1 MRFLQKNPRALT
13 PEYRHDAPAENARE
27 YLPARAVRVPGKIR
41 PLLLNM
47 NSRLV
52 LTLIPFVA
60 LLLAGCD
67 KPQSQA
73 TTPTQ
78 ATPIAE
84 PAPLPSPPPAP
95 EVPSESDQR
104 LEAQMQA
111 MQDRQA
117 ELQRQLDEEKLARL
131 EAEIA
136 KEREMLEK
144 EREAWRLEQE
154 LADAKAKAEN
164 AAAPGIATQE
174 GGDVVRAGYSSPG
187 NYDYQTFY
195 DDLAPY
201 GAWYDSPDYG
211 YVWQPSVYVSDTSW
225 RPYTCGSWAHSDAG
239 WTWCS
244 DEPFGWATYH
254 YGRWGRCRQRG
265 WVWVPG
271 DVWAPAWVS
280 WRRSDNHVG
289 WCPLPPET
297 VYHRN
302 VSWGASID
310 TDCGIHPS
318 MYIFMPVRH
327 FDRPVLRY
335 CEPAAVSIQI
345 CAATVNITN
354 VFWRSGRVHCD
365 GPKYDWIR
373 RSVQRPV
380 PQYTL
385 AWDGGRPVNGHP
397 AHRMEKDRLHVF
409 APKVDV
415 PWNRTL
421 QPRTK
426 TARLERTEFVR
437 AEGGLPPKMQEQFRR
452 EKASRE
458 QAEGSS
464 KSARHVVERQQ
475 RLAEMEKSRQTIAA
489 EVQKQPAVTADAPP
503 AERSRP
509 DRFPGKSGRV
519 AATPQTQT
527 EGDAAKLQPATPPRP
542 ETSVSDTRP
551 IAKTPVNGARIEEL
565 PRRKETV
572 QDRLPNQPKTTP
584 TTPPPAHPADAVTAE
599 KEKQRLS
606 AEAAAREAAA
616 QADAKTANGRARMES
631 LRRERDE
638 AAKQAAA
645 ERAAGQ
651 EQQKRAAETAAR
663 NEAAAREL
671 ENQKAQRAQLEE
683 QRRRSD
689 AAKSSAEAR
698 GAAGEKAQRDEA
710 ATRERT
716 RAAMEDRRRQQQEA
730 ADAQARVEAKRAEL
744 ENQRRQAESAR
755 AAEQAARQRE
765 AMENQRRQA
774 QAEAAR
780 EQQRRASEE
789 AAARQREA
797 MENQRRAA
805 QQEAM
810 EQQRRASQ
818 EAAARQREAMENQQ
832 RQAEENSRRQAEE
845 NAQREARD
853 KASRA
858 AEEASRRQSEDRGG
872 RRGK

>member
-1 MRFLQKNPRALT
+1 
-13 PEYRHDAPAENARE
+13 
-27 YLPARAVRVPGKIR
+27 
-41 PLLLNM
+41 M

-52 LTLIPFVA
+52 LTLVPFA
-60 LLLAGCD
+60 GLLLSGCD

-73 TTPTQ
+73 TAPAQTTPV
-78 ATPIAE
+78 AE
-84 PAPLPSPPPAP
+84 PAPLPSPAPVPAG
-95 EVPSESDQR
+95 PSESEQR
-104 LEAQMQA
+104 LNAQMQA

-136 KEREMLEK
+136 KERDLLEK

-154 LADAKAKAEN
+154 LATAKANAE
-164 AAAPGIATQE
+164 AAAASTAATQE
-174 GGDVVRAGYSSPG
+174 GGDVVNAGYSSPG
-187 NYDYQTFY
+187 SYDYQTFY

-211 YVWQPSVYVSDTSW
+211 YVWQPSVYVGDTSW
-225 RPYTCGSWAHSDAG
+225 RPYTIGSWAHSDAG

-335 CEPAAVSIQI
+335 CEPAVMTAGIWGV
-345 CAATVNITN
+345 TVNITN
-354 VFWRSGRVHCD
+354 IFLRDGRVHCD
-365 GPKYDWIR
+365 GPKYDWIQ

-385 AWDGGRPVNGHP
+385 AWDQGRPVNGRP
-397 AHRMEKDRLHVF
+397 SHRMEKNRLHVF
-409 APKVDV
+409 APKMDV

-426 TARLERTEFVR
+426 AGRLENTEFVR
-437 AEGGLPPKMQEQFRR
+437 AESGVPTKLQEQFRR

-458 QAEGSS
+458 QAAISS
-464 KSARHVVERQQ
+464 KTARQVVERQQ
-475 RLAEMEKSRQTIAA
+475 RLTEMEKSRQTIAA
-489 EVQKQPAVTADAPP
+489 EVPKQAVPGDSTP
-503 AERSRP
+503 AERGRP
-509 DRFPGKSGRV
+509 DRLPGKSGRV
-519 AATPQTQT
+519 VTTPQTQT
-527 EGDAAKLQPATPPRP
+527 EGDTAKLQPVTPPQP
-542 ETSVSDTRP
+542 ETSVPDQPAT
-551 IAKTPVNGARIEEL
+551 AKTPGKGARSGELRPQQDAKKNRTPDQANTPPVASPQSNGA
-565 PRRKETV
+565 
-572 QDRLPNQPKTTP
+572 
-584 TTPPPAHPADAVTAE
+584 DAEQAA
-599 KEKQRLS
+599 KQRL
-606 AEAAAREAAA
+606 AEEAAAREAAA
-616 QADAKTANGRARMES
+616 QADAKTASSRARMES
-631 LRRERDE
+631 QRRQRDE

-645 ERAAGQ
+645 ERAAAQ

-689 AAKSSAEAR
+689 AAKSQAEAQR
-698 GAAGEKAQRDEA
+698 AAGEKAQRDEA
-710 ATRERT
+710 ATRERSK
-716 RAAMEDRRRQQQEA
+716 ASMEDRRRQQQEA
-730 ADAQARVEAKRAEL
+730 AEAQARVEAKRAEL

-765 AMENQRRQA
+765 AMEQQRRQA

-797 MENQRRAA
+797 MEQQRRAA
-805 QQEAM
+805 QEAAM
-810 EQQRRASQ
+810 EQQRRAAQ
-818 EAAARQREAMENQQ
+818 EAAERQREAMENQRRAAEDNAR
-832 RQAEENSRRQAEE
+832 RQAEENSRRQAES
-845 NAQREARD
+845 AQREAMD
-853 KASRA
+853 KARRA
-858 AEEASRRQSEDRGG
+858 SEEAERRQAEDRAGG

>member
-1 MRFLQKNPRALT
+1 
-13 PEYRHDAPAENARE
+13 
-27 YLPARAVRVPGKIR
+27 
-41 PLLLNM
+41 M

-52 LTLIPFVA
+52 LTLVPLAGF
-60 LLLAGCD
+60 LLSGCD
-67 KPQSQA
+67 KPQPQA
-73 TTPTQ
+73 AAPAKTAP
-78 ATPIAE
+78 AAE
-84 PAPLPSPPPAP
+84 PAPLPPPPPAP
-95 EVPSESDQR
+95 AEPSESEQR

-136 KEREMLEK
+136 QEREMLEK

-154 LADAKAKAEN
+154 LADAKAN
-164 AAAPGIATQE
+164 AARPKAATQV
-174 GGDVVRAGYSSPG
+174 GGDVVNAGYSSAG
-187 NYDYQTFY
+187 RYDYQTFY

-211 YVWQPSVYVSDTSW
+211 YVWQPSVYVGDTSW
-225 RPYTCGSWAHSDAG
+225 RPYTVGSWAHCDAG

-254 YGRWGRCRQRG
+254 YGRWARCRQRG
-265 WVWVPG
+265 WIWVPG

-280 WRRSDNHVG
+280 WRRSDSHVG

-302 VSWGASID
+302 VSWGVTVD

-335 CEPAAVSIQI
+335 CEPAAVSFQI
-345 CAATVNITN
+345 CATTTNITN

-373 RSVQRPV
+373 SSVQRPV

-385 AWDGGRPVNGHP
+385 AWDQGRPVNGRP

-409 APKVDV
+409 APKMDV

-421 QPRTK
+421 QPRSK
-426 TARLERTEFVR
+426 AGRLEETQFVR
-437 AEGGLPPKMQEQFRR
+437 AESGVPQKMQEQFRR

-458 QAEGSS
+458 QAAGSS
-464 KSARHVVERQQ
+464 KAGRYVMERQQ
-475 RLAEMEKSRQTIAA
+475 RLEEMERSRQTLAA
-489 EVQKQPAVTADAPP
+489 ETQKLAEAAKATPAD
-503 AERSRP
+503 RSRP

-519 AATPQTQT
+519 VSAPPQT
-527 EGDAAKLQPATPPRP
+527 EGDAGKLQPATPPQP
-542 ETSVSDTRP
+542 EASIPDARP
-551 IAKTPVNGARIEEL
+551 IANKPVNEDLRRQKEAEQFRAMEQAKSTPV
-565 PRRKETV
+565 
-572 QDRLPNQPKTTP
+572 
-584 TTPPPAHPADAVTAE
+584 TPPSAGAAE
-599 KEKQRLS
+599 AALAEKQRLA
-606 AEAAAREAAA
+606 AESAARNSAAR
-616 QADAKTANGRARMES
+616 ADAKAGNDRARMEA

-638 AAKQAAA
+638 AAQQAAA
-645 ERAAGQ
+645 ERAAAQ

-663 NEAAAREL
+663 NEAATREL

-683 QRRRSD
+683 QRRRSE
-689 AAKSSAEAR
+689 AAKEQAEAQR
-698 GAAGEKAQRDEA
+698 TSSEKARRDNNA
-710 ATRERT
+710 DTRERT
-716 RAAMEDRRRQQQEA
+716 RAAMDERRRQQEESQA
-730 ADAQARVEAKRAEL
+730 AQARAEAKRAEL
-744 ENQRRQAESAR
+744 ENQRRQAEAAR
-755 AAEQAARQRE
+755 AAEQAARQREAMEQQRRQAQAEAAREQQRRAAEESAARQRE

-780 EQQRRASEE
+780 EQQRRAAEE
-789 AAARQREA
+789 SAARQREA
-797 MENQRRAA
+797 MENQRR
-805 QQEAM
+805 
-810 EQQRRASQ
+810 
-818 EAAARQREAMENQQ
+818 
-832 RQAEENSRRQAEE
+832 QAEENSRRQAAE
-845 NAQREARD
+845 NAQREAMD
-853 KASRA
+853 KARRA
-858 AEEASRRQSEDRGG
+858 SEEAERRQSEDRGG